1 MATKITQIKN
11 KSNDN
16 RLPAFFVYSLKS
28 AIFAVGYELNK
39 KKKQHVLEARAVLKK
54 AKML

>member
-39 KKKQHVLEARAVLKK
+39 NKKKKQWQWKLKPYRP
-54 AKML
+54 

>member
-16 RLPAFFVYSLKS
+16 RLPAFFVYSLKIS
-28 AIFAVGYELNK
+28 YLCK
-39 KKKQHVLEARAVLKK
+39 HVLEARAVLKK

>member
-28 AIFAVGYELNK
+28 AIFAVDYELNK
-39 KKKQHVLEARAVLKK
+39 KKKQWQWKLKPYRP
-54 AKML
+54 

>member
-16 RLPAFFVYSLKS
+16 RLPAFFVYSLKIS
-28 AIFAVGYELNK
+28 YLCSW
-39 KKKQHVLEARAVLKK
+39 L
-54 AKML
+54 